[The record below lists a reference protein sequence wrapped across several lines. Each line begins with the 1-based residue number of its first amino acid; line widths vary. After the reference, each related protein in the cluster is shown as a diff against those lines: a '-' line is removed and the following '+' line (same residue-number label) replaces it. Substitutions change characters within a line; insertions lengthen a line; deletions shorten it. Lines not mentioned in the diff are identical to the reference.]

1 MVDEKKNV
9 LVQPIKHWKTPSW
22 ETALSEHDIM
32 QHIQIATDKCFC
44 SQVYNHK
51 TIHCFFLGMIA
62 LKTHLAGSNW
72 EVQMDLEND
81 VYCHQIRPG

>member
-9 LVQPIKHWKTPSW
+9 SVQPIKHWKTPSW

-32 QHIQIATDKCFC
+32 QHIKIATDKFFC

-51 TIHCFFLGMIA
+51 TIHCFF
-62 LKTHLAGSNW
+62 
-72 EVQMDLEND
+72 
-81 VYCHQIRPG
+81 